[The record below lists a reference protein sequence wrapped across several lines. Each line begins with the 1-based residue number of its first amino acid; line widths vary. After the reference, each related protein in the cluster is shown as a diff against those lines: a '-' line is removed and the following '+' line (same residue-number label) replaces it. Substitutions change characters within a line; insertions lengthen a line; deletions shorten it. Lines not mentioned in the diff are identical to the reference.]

1 MEAFDSNMTTQG
13 RRFRVALSF
22 PGEKRAFV
30 SQVAER
36 LSQRLGRE
44 SVFYDAYY
52 EAELARPDLELLAPI
67 LAKLEAIKDWDAGS
81 KDQDTRGLRT
91 HPTDLRQSRFQTT
104 RRNGLY
110 CICQGIRMKQNVAF
124 VKGQVQSMTKSV
136 DAITHL
142 FRACE
147 PNEAL
152 QPDDTRYVNCDDVR
166 GDNLVQAYVR
176 SLRRADPAKPEVKL
190 FAGHRG
196 VGKTCELNRI
206 KASLEKPSSAEN
218 PYRPFQV
225 IYMDATEKLDL
236 NDLDL
241 PDLLTFIAA
250 EVVTQLRAANLA
262 GFDPVSAYLT
272 RIWDEIKGALKS
284 EVALKDAGVETG
296 FGSLTLELK
305 NRPNSRH
312 ALRRAIE
319 MHSTGLLGAVNDL
332 LGTANVKLRQ
342 CASEGLVLIVDGLE
356 RLVFR
361 TLEGGSSTH
370 DRLFI
375 ERSEQLASL
384 KTHTIYTVPIS
395 LFYSPRCAELEQT
408 FGEHNVPVPM
418 IRLHE
423 AEEKTVSPES
433 PGMRKMWEMI
443 EARCRYAKVDVA
455 DVFDH
460 ADTALYLCEMT
471 GGHPRHL
478 MMFLQAAMNTVESLP
493 ITRVAAE
500 KGVRNYANSL
510 LREVPDEYWPKLR
523 TFGTPQTDIPKDEAH
538 QKMLLLLHVFE
549 YMNGSPWYEVNP
561 VIRTLARF
569 QREGK

>member
-1 MEAFDSNMTTQG
+1 M
-13 RRFRVALSF
+13 
-22 PGEKRAFV
+22 
-30 SQVAER
+30 
-36 LSQRLGRE
+36 
-44 SVFYDAYY
+44 
-52 EAELARPDLELLAPI
+52 
-67 LAKLEAIKDWDAGS
+67 AKSI
-81 KDQDTRGLRT
+81 
-91 HPTDLRQSRFQTT
+91 
-104 RRNGLY
+104 
-110 CICQGIRMKQNVAF
+110 
-124 VKGQVQSMTKSV
+124 
-136 DAITHL
+136 DAITRL

-152 QPDDTRYVNCDDVR
+152 QPDDKRYVNCDDVR
-166 GDNLVQAYVR
+166 GENLVQTYVR

-196 VGKTCELNRI
+196 VGKTCELNRV
-206 KASLEKPSSAEN
+206 KALIEKTQSPDNAH
-218 PYRPFQV
+218 RPFHV

-250 EVVTQLRAANLA
+250 EVLDQLLAANLS
-262 GFDPVSAYLT
+262 GFDPVSSYLK
-272 RIWDEIKGALKS
+272 RVWDEIKGALRS
-284 EVALKDAGVETG
+284 EVALKEAEVETG

-305 NRPNSRH
+305 NRPNSRQT
-312 ALRRAIE
+312 LRQAIE
-319 MHSTGLLGAVNDL
+319 MHSTGLLYAVNDM
-332 LGTANVKLRQ
+332 LGHANVTLRQ
-342 CASEGLVLIVDGLE
+342 HGFEGLVLIVDGLE

-361 TLEGGSSTH
+361 TLEGGSNTH

-375 ERSEQLASL
+375 DRSEQLASL
-384 KTHTIYTVPIS
+384 KAHTIYTVPIS

-423 AEEKTVSPES
+423 CNAPAVVPDA
-433 PGMRKMWEMI
+433 PGMMTMWEMI
-443 EARCRYAKVDVA
+443 EARCRYARVDVT
-455 DVFDH
+455 DVFD
-460 ADTALYLCEMT
+460 DRNTGLYLCEMT

-478 MMFLQAAMNTVESLP
+478 MMFLQAAMNAVESLP
-493 ITRVAAE
+493 ITRAAAE

-523 TFGTPQTDIPKDEAH
+523 AFGRPQNDIPKDEAH

-569 QREGK
+569 KRKGK

>member
-1 MEAFDSNMTTQG
+1 MTT
-13 RRFRVALSF
+13 S
-22 PGEKRAFV
+22 
-30 SQVAER
+30 
-36 LSQRLGRE
+36 
-44 SVFYDAYY
+44 
-52 EAELARPDLELLAPI
+52 I
-67 LAKLEAIKDWDAGS
+67 
-81 KDQDTRGLRT
+81 
-91 HPTDLRQSRFQTT
+91 
-104 RRNGLY
+104 
-110 CICQGIRMKQNVAF
+110 
-124 VKGQVQSMTKSV
+124 
-136 DAITHL
+136 DAITRL

-152 QPDDTRYVNCDDVR
+152 QPDDKRYVNCDDVR
-166 GDNLVQAYVR
+166 GENLVQTYVR

-196 VGKTCELNRI
+196 VGKTCELNRL
-206 KASLEKPSSAEN
+206 KAFLEKPQSADD
-218 PYRPFQV
+218 PHRPFHV

-250 EVVTQLRAANLA
+250 EVLAQLRAANLP
-262 GFDPVSAYLT
+262 GFDPVSTYVK
-272 RIWDEIKGALKS
+272 RIWDEIRGALGS
-284 EVALKDAGVETG
+284 EVALKEAGVEAG
-296 FGSLTLELK
+296 FGSLALEIK
-305 NRPNSRH
+305 NRPNSRQ

-332 LGTANVKLRQ
+332 LVSATVKLRQ
-342 CASEGLVLIVDGLE
+342 GNSEGLVLIVDGLE

-375 ERSEQLASL
+375 DRSEQLASL
-384 KTHTIYTVPIS
+384 RAHTIFTVPIS

-423 AEEKTVSPES
+423 SDEKGVSAKS
-433 PGMRKMWEMI
+433 PGMTKMWEMI
-443 EARCRYAKVDVA
+443 EARCCYAEIDVA
-455 DVFDH
+455 NVFD
-460 ADTALYLCEMT
+460 DPSTGMYLCEMT

-478 MMFLQAAMNTVESLP
+478 MMFLQAAMNAVASLP

-523 TFGTPQTDIPKDEAH
+523 AFGKPQNDIPKDEAH

-569 QREGK
+569 KRKGK

>member
-1 MEAFDSNMTTQG
+1 
-13 RRFRVALSF
+13 
-22 PGEKRAFV
+22 
-30 SQVAER
+30 
-36 LSQRLGRE
+36 
-44 SVFYDAYY
+44 
-52 EAELARPDLELLAPI
+52 
-67 LAKLEAIKDWDAGS
+67 
-81 KDQDTRGLRT
+81 
-91 HPTDLRQSRFQTT
+91 
-104 RRNGLY
+104 
-110 CICQGIRMKQNVAF
+110 
-124 VKGQVQSMTKSV
+124 MTKSI
-136 DAITHL
+136 DAITRL

-166 GDNLVQAYVR
+166 GDNLVQTYVR

-206 KASLEKPSSAEN
+206 KAALERPQSAEN
-218 PYRPFQV
+218 PHRPFRV

-241 PDLLTFIAA
+241 PDLLTFIAS
-250 EVVTQLRAANLA
+250 EVLAQLRTANLP
-262 GFDPVSAYLT
+262 GFDPVSTYLT
-272 RIWDEIKGALKS
+272 RVWDEIKDALKS
-284 EVALKDAGVETG
+284 EVALKEANVETG
-296 FGSLTLELK
+296 FGSLALELK
-305 NRPNSRH
+305 NRPNSRQ

-319 MHSTGLLGAVNDL
+319 MHSTGLLHAVNDML
-332 LGTANVKLRQ
+332 VTANVKCRKNG
-342 CASEGLVLIVDGLE
+342 CEGLVLIVDGLE

-361 TLEGGSSTH
+361 TLEGGSNTH

-384 KTHTIYTVPIS
+384 RTHTIYTVPIS

-423 AEEKTVSPES
+423 SEEKTVSAKS

-443 EARCRYAKVDVA
+443 EARCRYAKVDIP
-455 DVFDH
+455 DVFDD
-460 ADTALYLCEMT
+460 AGTGMYLCEMT

-478 MMFLQAAMNTVESLP
+478 MMFLQAAMNAVESLP
-493 ITRVAAE
+493 ITRAAAD

-510 LREVPDEYWPKLR
+510 LREVPDEYWPKLLA
-523 TFGTPQTDIPKDEAH
+523 FAKPQNDMPKDEAH

>member
-1 MEAFDSNMTTQG
+1 
-13 RRFRVALSF
+13 
-22 PGEKRAFV
+22 
-30 SQVAER
+30 
-36 LSQRLGRE
+36 
-44 SVFYDAYY
+44 
-52 EAELARPDLELLAPI
+52 
-67 LAKLEAIKDWDAGS
+67 
-81 KDQDTRGLRT
+81 
-91 HPTDLRQSRFQTT
+91 
-104 RRNGLY
+104 
-110 CICQGIRMKQNVAF
+110 
-124 VKGQVQSMTKSV
+124 MTKSI
-136 DAITHL
+136 DAITRL

-152 QPDDTRYVNCDDVR
+152 QPGDVRYVNCDDVR
-166 GDNLVQAYVR
+166 GDNLVQTYAR

-196 VGKTCELNRI
+196 VGKTCELNRV
-206 KASLEKPSSAEN
+206 KALLEEPQSASN
-218 PYRPFQV
+218 PHRPFRV

-250 EVVTQLRAANLA
+250 EVLDQLRTANLP

-272 RIWDEIKGALKS
+272 RIWDEIKGALGS
-284 EVALKDAGVETG
+284 EVALKEAEVETG

-305 NRPNSRH
+305 NRPNSRQT
-312 ALRRAIE
+312 LRRAIE
-319 MHSTGLLGAVNDL
+319 MHSTGLLGAVNDML
-332 LGTANVKLRQ
+332 VTANVKCRQ
-342 CASEGLVLIVDGLE
+342 NGCEGLVLIVDGLE

-361 TLEGGSSTH
+361 TLEGGSNTH

-375 ERSEQLASL
+375 DRSEQLASL

-418 IRLHE
+418 VRLHE
-423 AEEKTVSPES
+423 CEVGTVAPDT
-433 PGMRKMWEMI
+433 PGMKKMWEMI
-443 EARCRYAKVDVA
+443 EARCRCAKVDVA
-455 DVFDH
+455 EVFD
-460 ADTALYLCEMT
+460 APETGRYLCEMT

-478 MMFLQAAMNTVESLP
+478 MMFLQAAMNAVESLP
-493 ITRVAAE
+493 ITRPAAD
-500 KGVRNYANSL
+500 KAVRNYANSL
-510 LREVPDEYWPKLR
+510 LREVPDEYWPKLHV
-523 TFGTPQTDIPKDEAH
+523 FGTPQTDIPKDEAH

-569 QREGK
+569 KRKGK